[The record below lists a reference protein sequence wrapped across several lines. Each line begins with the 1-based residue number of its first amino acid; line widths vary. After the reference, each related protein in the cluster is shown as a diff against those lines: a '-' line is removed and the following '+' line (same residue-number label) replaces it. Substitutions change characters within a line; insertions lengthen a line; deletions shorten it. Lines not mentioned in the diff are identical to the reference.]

1 MFDFVRTHTRLLQF
15 LLALLVFPS
24 FILFGIQGY
33 SRFSEGANNSVAK
46 VAGQPVT
53 RAEWDTAYQRQLE
66 MARRRQPNLDVKA
79 FDTPELRMQILDGL
93 VRDRVLETAVQKM
106 HLTVSGEQLARHL
119 QSMPELQ
126 QLRGADGQIDRA
138 KYKALLQ
145 AQGWT
150 ADAFEARLS
159 QELALQQV
167 LAGIEGGSLSPKGNA
182 KAALEPLLQQREVQL
197 QRFDAKDYLTKV
209 SPADADIAAYY
220 KANEAQFKAPEQA
233 SIEYVVLDVESLKRG
248 VAVSEEEVRK
258 VYDTDKTQFSTPE
271 ERRASHILIKADK
284 DTSAADRAKAKA
296 KAESLLAEVK
306 KNPAAF
312 ADLAKKNS
320 DDPGSKDQGG
330 DLGFFAREAMTKPFS
345 DAAFSMKPGE
355 VSGVVETEFGYHI
368 IKLAEVRGGGKK
380 PFEAVKA
387 SIEDDLKKQA
397 ALRRYT
403 ELASEFSNM
412 VYEQSDSLQPVIDKL
427 KLEKRTATLQ
437 HMTAAQGEGPLGS
450 QKFVDAVFSA
460 DALRNKRNTDAVEIA
475 PNQLAAAHVVQYT
488 PARTLPLAEVKD
500 RVRERVVA
508 AQATAQA
515 RKEGEARLAQL
526 KQGGD
531 VAGLAQ
537 PVLISRV
544 KPEGLP
550 RQIVDAALRA
560 DASKLPAA
568 VGVDLGDQGYA
579 VVRVNKVQ
587 APDSAGQ
594 EFKALE
600 SRYEQSWGNA
610 EAQAYYNALK
620 ARYKAEVKPNAKV
633 EAAEAAASA
642 AAR

>member
-46 VAGQPVT
+46 VAGQSVT

-66 MARRRQPNLDVKA
+66 IARRRQPNLDAKA
-79 FDTPELRMQILDGL
+79 FDTPELRMQILEGL
-93 VRDRVLETAVQKM
+93 VRDRVLETAVQKL
-106 HLTVSGEQLARHL
+106 HLTVSGEQLGRHL

-126 QLRGADGQIDRA
+126 QLRGPDGRIDPV

-145 AQGWT
+145 NQGWSPE
-150 ADAFEARLS
+150 AFEARLA
-159 QELALQQV
+159 QDLALQQV
-167 LAGIEGGSLSPKGNA
+167 LAGIEGGSLAPKGNA
-182 KAALEPLLQQREVQL
+182 KAALDPLLQQREVQV
-197 QRFDAKDYLTKV
+197 QRFDAKDYLAKV
-209 SPADADIAAYY
+209 SPTDAEIEAYY

-233 SIEYVVLDVESLKRG
+233 TIDYVVLDVESLKKG
-248 VAVSEEEVRK
+248 ISVSEDEVRK
-258 VYDTDKTQFSTPE
+258 VYDTDPSLTMPE
-271 ERRASHILIKADK
+271 ERRASHILIKAEK
-284 DTSAADRAKAKA
+284 GASEADRAKAKA
-296 KAESLLAEVK
+296 KAEALLAEVK

-312 ADLAKKNS
+312 GDLAKKNS
-320 DDPGSKDQGG
+320 EDPGSKDQGG
-330 DLGFFAREAMTKPFS
+330 DLGFFARDAMVKPFS
-345 DAAFSMKPGE
+345 DAAFSMKPGDI
-355 VSGVVETEFGYHI
+355 SGVVESDFGYHI

-380 PFEAVKA
+380 PFESVKA
-387 SIEDDLKKQA
+387 GIEDELKKQA
-397 ALRRYT
+397 ALRRYA
-403 ELASEFSNM
+403 EVAGDFSNT

-427 KLEKRTATLQ
+427 KLEKRTATVQ
-437 HMTAAQGEGPLGS
+437 RMTAAQGEGPLTS
-450 QKFVDAVFSA
+450 QKFIDAVFSA
-460 DALRNKRNTDAVEIA
+460 DALRNKRNTDAVEVA
-475 PNQLAAAHVVQYT
+475 PNQLAAAHVVKYT
-488 PARTLPLAEVKD
+488 PAHTLPLAEVKD
-500 RVRERVVA
+500 RVRERLVA
-508 AQATAQA
+508 TQAAAQA
-515 RKEGEARLAQL
+515 RKDGEARLAQL

-531 VAGLAQ
+531 TAGLAQ
-537 PVLISRV
+537 PVTLSRV

-579 VVRVNKVQ
+579 VVRVNKVE
-587 APDSAGQ
+587 APDNAGQ

-600 SRYEQSWGNA
+600 SRYAQSWGNA

-620 ARYKAEVKPNAKV
+620 ARYKAEIKPNAKSEAV
-633 EAAEAAASA
+633 ESAASA